1 MQSVFWTNCSEATG
15 TEHLLV
21 WRRLGLG
28 VSLQYPLD
36 RFFRVELG
44 LYAYKLYET
53 RWLNFFPFYS
63 SDWSQTADY
72 NFVYPEISLVFD
84 NIKYGPLGPHD
95 GRRFRIGGYA
105 TVFSDK
111 ELRSAVL
118 DYRRYFALSPRASF
132 ASRLVLA
139 GSFGREEDLDYW
151 SIGGPYS
158 LRGYDYWA
166 FTGSKI
172 GFMNLEFR
180 FPFIDRLSIA
190 FPIPLEI
197 RNIRADIFADFGA
210 VDTDSFR
217 YMKMMIMVSVSRT
230 SNSVLVQG

>member
-1 MQSVFWTNCSEATG
+1 
-15 TEHLLV
+15 
-21 WRRLGLG
+21 
-28 VSLQYPLD
+28 
-36 RFFRVELG
+36 
-44 LYAYKLYET
+44 
-53 RWLNFFPFYS
+53 
-63 SDWSQTADY
+63 
-72 NFVYPEISLVFD
+72 VFD

-105 TVFSDK
+105 TIFSNKDLK
-111 ELRSAVL
+111 SAVL
-118 DYRRYFALSPRASF
+118 DYRRYFGLSPRASF

-139 GSFGREEDLDYW
+139 GSFGQDLDYW

-158 LRGYDYWA
+158 LRGYDYYA

-210 VDTDSFR
+210 VHTDSFEIYETDGGFR
-217 YMKMMIMVSVSRT
+217 LKDLKLGVGAGLRFTFMYIIFRLDFARAHNIKGWFDYY
-230 SNSVLVQG
+230 NSPTDFRRSEWKFYLTLSPDW